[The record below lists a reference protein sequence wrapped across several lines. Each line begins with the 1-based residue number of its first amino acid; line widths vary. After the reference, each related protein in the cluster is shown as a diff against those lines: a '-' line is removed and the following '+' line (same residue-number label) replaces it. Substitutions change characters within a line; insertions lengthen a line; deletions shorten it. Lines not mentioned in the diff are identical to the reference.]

1 MHINSPAGCYEVGK
15 YWTQGTGQFHLY
27 EYRIAVQ
34 LTQEAVVAPH
44 GLTETKSLGLF
55 RLLLVM
61 LSPHVLELYAV
72 LGLTISSVEYST
84 PRLGA
89 QANFNYYLYL
99 RGDTS

>member
-1 MHINSPAGCYEVGK
+1 MTVAAYLCYEV
-15 YWTQGTGQFHLY
+15 
-27 EYRIAVQ
+27 VQ
-34 LTQEAVVAPH
+34 LTQEAVVAPY

-89 QANFNYYLYL
+89 QANSNYYLYL

>member
-1 MHINSPAGCYEVGK
+1 M
-15 YWTQGTGQFHLY
+15 Y

-34 LTQEAVVAPH
+34 LTQEAVVVPY

-61 LSPHVLELYAV
+61 LSPHVLELYVV
-72 LGLTISSVEYST
+72 LGLTISSIEYSM

-89 QANFNYYLYL
+89 QANSNYYLYL